1 MDDTARR
8 VGAQDLP
15 AGRAAG
21 ADDEDVA
28 KRTSEIRQEI
38 EQTREEM
45 SETIDAIQEKLT
57 PRNIVASATDK
68 VKAATTEKVRAMTGS
83 AAETAEDAMEY
94 TRDAAGGVMET
105 VRDNPIPAAL
115 IGLGAAWL
123 LMKRSDSG
131 RSSWPDRNA
140 ARLGYRGGNGSKT
153 RYNSESRYE
162 PIGEY
167 DPSEYDT
174 RSGYGAGEGYSD
186 RWSDARY
193 RTGEESGGVLDRVR
207 EHPVPAA
214 LATIGLSWL
223 AFAGEDRNRGR
234 TRSYG
239 SGYSYRETSAYGTGS
254 STGARWTE
262 ADDNESDSLTGK
274 ASDVASSASGSAERI
289 ASRATEYAGDT
300 ADAMRRTGRRAQ
312 NGFERMLRDNPLL
325 VGVGALVLGAAV
337 GLAVPETE
345 RENEWMG
352 EAREDVV
359 NRAQEAARNAVSQVQ
374 NAVGG
379 AVVNAASEA
388 ITGKSE

>member
-8 VGAQDLP
+8 VGQQDLS

-21 ADDEDVA
+21 AEDEDVA

-45 SETIDAIQEKLT
+45 SETIDAIQEKLS

-68 VKAATTEKVRAMTGS
+68 VKAATTEKVRSMTGS

-94 TRDAAGGVMET
+94 TREAAGGVMET

-123 LMKRSDSG
+123 LMKRKDAG
-131 RSSWPDRNA
+131 RSSWRDRNA
-140 ARLGYRGGNGSKT
+140 ARLGYRGADPSNA
-153 RYNSESRYE
+153 RYNSESRYDAV
-162 PIGEY
+162 GEY
-167 DPSEYDT
+167 DPSGFDATSGYRAGQPYAG
-174 RSGYGAGEGYSD
+174 RSSYATYGAGGESD
-186 RWSDARY
+186 
-193 RTGEESGGVLDRVR
+193 GVFDRVR

-223 AFAGEDRNRGR
+223 AFAGNDRNRGR

-239 SGYSYRETSAYGTGS
+239 SGYSYRETAAYGSDNNTAG
-254 STGARWTE
+254 RWTE
-262 ADDNESDSLTGK
+262 ADDDDSLTQK
-274 ASDVASSASGSAERI
+274 ATDVASSTSDSAERI
-289 ASRATEYAGDT
+289 ASRASEYAGDA
-300 ADAMRRTGRRAQ
+300 ADSMRRTGRRAQ
-312 NGFERMLRDNPLL
+312 NGFERIMRDNPLL
-325 VGVGALVLGAAV
+325 VGAGALVLGAAV

-345 RENEWMG
+345 RENELMG
-352 EAREDVV
+352 EAREDVM

-379 AVVNAASEA
+379 AVMNAASEA

>member
-8 VGAQDLP
+8 VGQQDLST
-15 AGRAAG
+15 GRAAG
-21 ADDEDVA
+21 ADDEDVE
-28 KRTSEIRQEI
+28 KRTSEIRQDI

-45 SETIDAIQEKLT
+45 SETIDAIQEKLS

-68 VKAATTEKVRAMTGS
+68 VKAATTEKVRSMTGS

-94 TRDAAGGVMET
+94 TREAAGGAMET

-123 LMKRSDSG
+123 LMKRNDAG
-131 RSSWPDRNA
+131 RSSWRDRNGA
-140 ARLGYRGGNGSKT
+140 PPGYGSADASNP
-153 RYNSESRYE
+153 RYNSGSRYDAV
-162 PIGEY
+162 GEY
-167 DPSEYDT
+167 DPSGFDT
-174 RSGYGAGEGYSD
+174 S
-186 RWSDARY
+186 
-193 RTGEESGGVLDRVR
+193 SGGYRAGQAYADRSSYTTYGPGGESNGVFDRGR

-223 AFAGEDRNRGR
+223 AFAGNDRNRGR

-239 SGYSYRETSAYGTGS
+239 SGYSYRETAAYGSGGTTAGR
-254 STGARWTE
+254 GTE
-262 ADDNESDSLTGK
+262 ADDDAGLTQK
-274 ASDVASSASGSAERI
+274 ASDVASSASDSAERI
-289 ASRATEYAGDT
+289 ASRASEYAGDA
-300 ADAMRRTGRRAQ
+300 ADTMRRTGRRAQ
-312 NGFERMLRDNPLL
+312 NGFERMMRDNPLL
-325 VGVGALVLGAAV
+325 VGAGALVLGAAV

-352 EAREDVV
+352 EAREDVM

-379 AVVNAASEA
+379 AVMNAASEA
-388 ITGKSE
+388 ISGKSE